1 MFYRYKGACVNK
13 TYPGYDLATRNYCGG
28 NWCAHPTDCY
38 DSIMR
43 GEDRQRICAEH
54 DPDCQ
59 NNGKMNKILIL
70 SNRNSK
76 HIC

>member
-1 MFYRYKGACVNK
+1 MLYRYKGACVNK
-13 TYPGYDLATRNYCGG
+13 TYPDFGFCGG
-28 NWCAHPTDCY
+28 DWCRHPTECY
-38 DSIMR
+38 SSLMR
-43 GEDRQRICAEH
+43 GEDPQKICAEH